1 MRRLLGPT
9 MLAIALL
16 VVFGALA
23 DDVVLKDGRVLK
35 TVGPPVLKGRMAI
48 LKTVD
53 GQLLSVPVE
62 EIDQQ
67 KTAAARVAP
76 TPTPA
81 PTATPNRPLTPAE
94 ASRSKSG
101 RKATVVLT
109 DDQVAGG
116 GLPADDA
123 EKKESGEERVDV
135 ANASATKTKGGYAI
149 AGSVV
154 NSGKV
159 DVSGVGVTIEA
170 IGQDNKTLVSGF
182 GQIAKDDL
190 APGEKSAFTAT
201 LSTDAEALSFRYVP
215 QWQVKM
221 GVKGAAGEGGTG
233 GRSAAAGAG
242 DAKGIVPT
250 PTPGVASSQVGEKA
264 DKLPGDKAPAPPPT
278 PLPRPDIAPQ
288 SPNAPIG
295 APDKPGGTFLPKPT
309 GDQPKPP
316 SGN

>member
-1 MRRLLGPT
+1 MHRLLPST
-9 MLAIALL
+9 ILATALL
-16 VVFGALA
+16 VVSGALA
-23 DDVVLKDGRVLK
+23 DDVILRDGRVLR

-48 LKTVD
+48 LKTAD

-62 EIDQQ
+62 EIDQE

-76 TPTPA
+76 TPVPA

-94 ASRSKSG
+94 AARLKG
-101 RKATVVLT
+101 GKKATVVLT

-116 GLPADDA
+116 SVPSDDA

-135 ANASATKTKGGYAI
+135 SNASATKTKGGYAI
-149 AGSVV
+149 AGAIV

-170 IGQDNKTLVSGF
+170 IGQENKTLVSGF
-182 GQIAKDDL
+182 GQVAKDNL
-190 APGEKSAFTAT
+190 APGEKSAFTAS

-221 GVKGAAGEGGTG
+221 GVKGAAGGGGTSG
-233 GRSAAAGAG
+233 GSAAAGAG
-242 DAKGIVPT
+242 DARGIVPT
-250 PTPGVASSQVGEKA
+250 PTPGGVSSQVGEKA
-264 DKLPGDKAPAPPPT
+264 DKLPGDKAPPPT

-288 SPNAPIG
+288 APNAPIG
-295 APDKPGGTFLPKPT
+295 APDKPGGTFIPKPT